1 MNNKKIKL
9 LIISTSTKV
18 FGAEENM
25 LNIIK
30 HLNNSN
36 DYVLHTLISG
46 WSDGLFENK
55 LKEFGFNNFSKIKLG
70 WIYKS
75 KIFWTLDS
83 LINYIPA
90 YLKYIRLQYSF
101 KPDIVFIN
109 SYRHLFLLYPL
120 LKCPIVLRV
129 QDQISSD
136 NQTKFIFNKTKSK
149 ITEYLAVSNFIKED
163 LIKCGIDKNKIV
175 VIHNGID
182 SNTNFTF
189 TRQLANKIRIG
200 IVGQVNPRKGH
211 HILIKALSIL
221 KKEGYN
227 FVLKIF
233 GSGSEEYIKEL
244 KQIIAEYNLDNAVEW
259 KGFVADKNL
268 IYNEIDLAVCPAVL
282 PEAFGLTAIE
292 PALYKIPV
300 ITSDIGAFPE
310 IIKEGKNGFMFRNE
324 DYLDLIKR
332 LKYFLDN
339 NAEFQKIGNSGYN
352 YVFENFN
359 TEKMIN
365 NIKNLIN
372 SIDID

>member
-1 MNNKKIKL
+1 MDNKKKKIL
-9 LIISTSTKV
+9 FMIGASKV
-18 FGAEENM
+18 FGAEIVSLEIM
-25 LNIIK
+25 RYLK
-30 HLNNSN
+30 NSYGIN
-36 DYVLHTLISG
+36 CVISG
-46 WSDGLFENK
+46 WNDGDFRSRLKKENI
-55 LKEFGFNNFSKIKLG
+55 NFAEIKLG
-70 WIYKS
+70 WFYIS
-75 KIFWTLDS
+75 KPQWSLDS
-83 LINYIPA
+83 FIHYPKAIIDYSNV
-90 YLKYIRLQYSF
+90 LKHF
-101 KPDIVFIN
+101 KPNILYLTY
-109 SYRHLFLLYPL
+109 YRNLLLLYPFI
-120 LKCPIVLRV
+120 KNKVIYHVHDQNSNSKQHIFFLRIIDKKV
-129 QDQISSD
+129 
-136 NQTKFIFNKTKSK
+136 TKY
-149 ITEYLAVSNFIKED
+149 ITVSNFIKED

-182 SNTNFTF
+182 INTNFTF

-244 KQIIAEYNLDNAVEW
+244 KQMIAEYNLDNEVEW
-259 KGFVADKNL
+259 KEYVNDKNL
-268 IYNEIDLAVCPAVL
+268 IYNEIDLAVCPSVL
-282 PEAFGLTAIE
+282 PESFGLTAIE

-310 IIKEGKNGFMFRNE
+310 IIKEGINGFMFRNE

-339 NAEFQKIGNSGYN
+339 KAEFEIIGNNGYN
-352 YVFENFN
+352 YVCENFN
-359 TEKMIN
+359 AEKMIN

-372 SIDID
+372 SIDKD